1 MQNVAYQ
8 CDMNSAIL
16 KETNQSSIRYAQAD
30 DSRRVPPGVLFL
42 QALLKFVKLI
52 LSDNFILVK
61 NLYRRQ

>member
-16 KETNQSSIRYAQAD
+16 KEPNQFSIRYAQAD
-30 DSRRVPPGVLFL
+30 DSRRVPPGFLFL